1 MIYDMKREGFFE
13 HKCSYCD
20 RLWSTYELLTT
31 MSQKMV
37 IRMLGN
43 FKSESEVAK
52 KLWIY
57 SERFAVFIHF
67 WTVWK
72 RRTLLH
78 PKKGTN
84 SHKNEGSYCE
94 EFILPRVEYKRY
106 FTSDFQ
112 YTNRIAHSVVEWEYR
127 EEREK
132 ERGHFDCQ
140 KGMKWW
146 LIISNWNIWQVTKE
160 LMRQWQNLPHTKNE
174 DDQTFIRAVIIIRLE
189 PSNSSTNHRPL
200 FWSCDL
206 IIDQSKS
213 QSMTI

>member
-1 MIYDMKREGFFE
+1 MKREGFFE

-94 EFILPRVEYKRY
+94 EFILPRVEYNY
-106 FTSDFQ
+106 
-112 YTNRIAHSVVEWEYR
+112 
-127 EEREK
+127 
-132 ERGHFDCQ
+132 GCHFFCFFIFCKKQ
-140 KGMKWW
+140 KK
-146 LIISNWNIWQVTKE
+146 ISIFCKQKTKE
-160 LMRQWQNLPHTKNE
+160 NKRDSALYNDTSLPK
-174 DDQTFIRAVIIIRLE
+174 L
-189 PSNSSTNHRPL
+189 
-200 FWSCDL
+200 
-206 IIDQSKS
+206 
-213 QSMTI
+213 